1 MSAGGFEQRREIR
14 FQIPPAKVLL
24 NGLELSFTGVVQTR
38 YGALTRCEVH
48 CNSPCLVVQS

>member
-14 FQIPPAKVLL
+14 FQIPPGKVLL

-38 YGALTRCEVH
+38 YGALT
-48 CNSPCLVVQS
+48 